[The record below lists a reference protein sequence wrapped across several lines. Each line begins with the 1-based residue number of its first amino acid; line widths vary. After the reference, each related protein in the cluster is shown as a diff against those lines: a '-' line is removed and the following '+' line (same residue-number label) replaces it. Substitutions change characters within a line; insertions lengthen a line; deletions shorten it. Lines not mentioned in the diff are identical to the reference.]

1 MNCKKTQRH
10 LLSYSDK
17 TLSKEKMNEI
27 EMHLQNC
34 SACSE
39 LFAFAD
45 KTMKSV
51 SRFSGAGVETSLY
64 FTSAV
69 LEKIKNSNSETAS
82 LRTWVY
88 QVLFSRISVVTASFA
103 GMIAGFFLGV
113 LLSSV
118 HVERNQSAVATTE
131 EETLEDVYV
140 AGMSDNYYTQF
151 FENQTNISN
160 GNK

>member
-1 MNCKKTQRH
+1 MNCRRTQRH

-17 TLSKEKMNEI
+17 TLSEKKMNEI
-27 EMHLQNC
+27 EMHLQKC
-34 SACSE
+34 SDCSE
-39 LFAFAD
+39 FYAFTE
-45 KTMKSV
+45 KTMRSV
-51 SRFSGAGVETSLY
+51 SGFSGSNVETSMY

-69 LEKIKNSNSETAS
+69 LEKIKNSSSETAS
-82 LRTWVY
+82 PWTWVY

-103 GMIAGFFLGV
+103 GLIVGVFLGV
-113 LLSSV
+113 MLSSV
-118 HVERNQSAVATTE
+118 QVERNQSAVATSE

-151 FENQTNISN
+151 FENQTNPSD